1 MTYSEVL
8 EFSVYVLLDP
18 RKVVAFEYEIAGT
31 GEFIKF
37 EYQPF
42 YVGKGE
48 GNRSGD
54 HVLEAKV
61 GGRNRKCTT
70 IRKLPRMGLQPI
82 IVRVLDD
89 VREIDAL
96 ACELLRIKNLGRYS
110 EHQLRDILS
119 RKVLPKGTWRLACQ

>member
-42 YVGKGE
+42 YVGKG
-48 GNRSGD
+48 R
-54 HVLEAKV
+54 A
-61 GGRNRKCTT
+61 
-70 IRKLPRMGLQPI
+70 IAP
-82 IVRVLDD
+82 
-89 VREIDAL
+89 EITYW
-96 ACELLRIKNLGRYS
+96 RR
-110 EHQLRDILS
+110 
-119 RKVLPKGTWRLACQ
+119 RLAVATASARLSVSYRAWVFSRSSSES